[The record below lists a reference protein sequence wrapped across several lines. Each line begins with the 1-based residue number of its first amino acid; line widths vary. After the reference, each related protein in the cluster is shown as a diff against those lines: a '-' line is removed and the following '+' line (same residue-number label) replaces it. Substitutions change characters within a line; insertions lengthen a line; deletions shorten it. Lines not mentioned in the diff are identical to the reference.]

1 MIFLKQM
8 FYRLVILLISISVY
22 AQEYEINSDKVE
34 INTELNT
41 ITYSDNVTFN
51 SQNISFK
58 AKTLNIDQN
67 NEIFTAV
74 GDPIKVRFFDGIE
87 FIEGEA
93 NLIEIISSSLILKD
107 GVSIIKS
114 GNKIKSDEIIIKLG
128 KDDQD

>member
-1 MIFLKQM
+1 M
-8 FYRLVILLISISVY
+8 FYRLAILFISINVY

-51 SQNISFK
+51 SQNISFE
-58 AKTLNIDQN
+58 AKTLNIDQK
-67 NEIFTAV
+67 NEIFIAI

-93 NLIEIISSSLILKD
+93 NSIEIVSRSLILKD
-107 GVSIIKS
+107 EVSIIKS

>member
-1 MIFLKQM
+1 M
-8 FYRLVILLISISVY
+8 FYRLAILFISISIH

-93 NLIEIISSSLILKD
+93 KLIEIIYDSLILKD
-107 GVSIIKS
+107 EVSIIKS
-114 GNKIKSDEIIIKLG
+114 GNLITSDKIIITLG
-128 KDDQD
+128 SNDQS

>member
-1 MIFLKQM
+1 M
-8 FYRLVILLISISVY
+8 FYRLAILFISISTH

-93 NLIEIISSSLILKD
+93 NSIEIISSSLILKD

>member
-1 MIFLKQM
+1 M
-8 FYRLVILLISISVY
+8 FYRLAILFISISIH

-93 NLIEIISSSLILKD
+93 EMIEIDSEVLKLSKN
-107 GVSIIKS
+107 VSVIKS
-114 GNKIKSDEIIIKLG
+114 GNKINSENMTIKLSN
-128 KDDQD
+128 D